1 MAIEQELVG
10 IGNVAKSVQI
20 NEHSFLKDMVGVDN
34 HDGNLN
40 SIILITQMA
49 EKSESILPEVHISA
63 DELKHNSQ
71 YEKEQNPKV
80 IVTRGVSVNNEELEA
95 VDPKHWVSANKLEI
109 IKHCERQNS
118 EIVLKEDFNH
128 TIMSAIDEQRGIN
141 FKNPVKPIEIG
152 GHPFLINTVDASGQ
166 KEVLRSKVLTSTKAK
181 ELGVLDPDV
190 QISDRELK
198 DEDRYEHGKSSERP
212 RKKVT
217 FQILPDKFQLK
228 EKDAS
233 KKE

>member
-1 MAIEQELVG
+1 MVKADNQDEKFDYEVMTSRA
-10 IGNVAKSVQI
+10 NV
-20 NEHSFLKDMVGVDN
+20 
-34 HDGNLN
+34 
-40 SIILITQMA
+40 
-49 EKSESILPEVHISA
+49 
-63 DELKHNSQ
+63 
-71 YEKEQNPKV
+71 
-80 IVTRGVSVNNEELEA
+80 ELEA
-95 VDPKHWVSANKLEI
+95 IKPEGQVSANELEI
-109 IKHCERQNS
+109 TEQCQRQNS
-118 EIVLKEDFNH
+118 GRLFKEDFNH
-128 TIMSAIDEQRGIN
+128 TVMSAIDEQGGIN
-141 FKNPVKPIEIG
+141 FKNYVKPIEIG